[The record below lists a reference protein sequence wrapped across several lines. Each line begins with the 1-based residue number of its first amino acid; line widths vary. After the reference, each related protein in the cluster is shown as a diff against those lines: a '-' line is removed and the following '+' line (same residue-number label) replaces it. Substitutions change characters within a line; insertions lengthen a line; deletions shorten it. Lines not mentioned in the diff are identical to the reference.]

1 MTPRTLGAL
10 GLALF
15 VLPAI
20 AVAQTA
26 PQPAGA
32 ATPGPAASRPQMPPR
47 DGSAPAVPTGTG
59 RILGRV
65 VAADTGSP
73 LRRAQVRISGNQPGL
88 QATANTDQDGRYEF
102 RNVPAA
108 SYTISVMRNG
118 YVTLQFGQQRPFEP
132 GRPLTLADAQVAEK
146 IDFAL
151 PRGGVITGTVVDDLG
166 EPLGGVRVQA
176 QRYVYQPGGAKRLQA
191 AGTIGIGGP
200 PTTDDLGHFRVY
212 GLMPGSYVL
221 SAAPQLMGMGSM
233 PGPATTIAGSNSNAD
248 DGYATTY
255 YPGTANVEEAQTI
268 TVGLGQEASGSF
280 AVVSAKMSRISG
292 VVHTS
297 QGNPIG
303 RATIVMLR
311 TQSGG
316 GMGSMGTAVAND
328 GSFVF
333 ANVPPGEHF
342 IDVRPNMG
350 MPATTVAGA
359 APTPEEFAS
368 VPVTTT
374 GQDITGLVIT
384 TGPGATISGR
394 LVFDGNAKPPQATT
408 QPFRV
413 IPGSADPSTP
423 MMMGSTPD
431 SGVVDETGHFQ
442 IHGATGEL
450 LFRTVVPGWNLK
462 SVVLNGVDITDAPFD
477 AKPAASITGLDVTV
491 TDRLTSLS
499 GVVKNAVGDTVSDS
513 VVAIFP
519 AIAREGILGTRFT
532 RTIRPDQQGRY
543 QVRGMPPGDYVAV
556 AVESLEQ
563 GGEWDPAFQQQMKP
577 KGKSFSLTDGQ
588 TATLDLTLVQ

>member
-1 MTPRTLGAL
+1 
-10 GLALF
+10 
-15 VLPAI
+15 
-20 AVAQTA
+20 
-26 PQPAGA
+26 
-32 ATPGPAASRPQMPPR
+32 MPPR

-73 LRRAQVRISGNQPGL
+73 LRRAQVRISGTQPGL
-88 QATANTDQDGRYEF
+88 QATASTDQDGRYEF

-191 AGTIGIGGP
+191 AGAIGIGGP
-200 PTTDDLGHFRVY
+200 PMTDDLGHFRVF

-221 SAAPQLMGMGSM
+221 SAVPQLMGIGM
-233 PGPATTIAGSNSNAD
+233 PGPATTIVGSNSNAD

-280 AVVSAKMSRISG
+280 ALLSAKLSRISG

-303 RATIVMLR
+303 RTMMVMLR
-311 TQSGG
+311 TQSGI
-316 GMGSMGTAVAND
+316 GSMGAAIQND

-342 IDVRPNMG
+342 IDVRPTG
-350 MPATTVAGA
+350 LAATTVAGA

-368 VPVTTT
+368 VPVTAT

-413 IPGSADPSTP
+413 MPGAADPSTP
-423 MMMGSTPD
+423 MMMGTTPD

-442 IHGATGEL
+442 IHGATGEMI
-450 LFRTVVPGWNLK
+450 FRPAVPGWTLK
-462 SVVLNGVDITDAPFD
+462 SVVLNGVDITDTPFE
-477 AKPAASITGLDVTV
+477 AKPAANITGLDVTV
-491 TDRLTSLS
+491 TDRSTNVS
-499 GVVKNAVGDTVSDS
+499 GAVKNAGGDPVTDY

-519 AIAREGILGTRFT
+519 ATAREGILGTRFT

-543 QVRGMPPGDYVAV
+543 QVRGLPPGDYVAV

-563 GGEWDPAFQQQMKP
+563 GGEWDPAFQQQMRP
-577 KGKSFSLTDGQ
+577 RGKSISLSDGQ